1 MKFLAAAGLAG
12 ACLAASPV
20 FAADLF
26 DSAPPPMD
34 APLQQQSEL
43 GANWYIRGDIGYG
56 ANKQATVVPSAGLF
70 PTVGNAPIGDAS
82 NNVTIQRGNPQ
93 MNMGPNFSLGVGYRV
108 NDWFRAEA
116 TWTYTPGPGLSTQK
130 TVFCPETTSAV
141 SNYTYNAQNP
151 NGIATPAG
159 YQYDYTQCDGRLN
172 VRQYNNTALAMGY
185 FDIGHWGMF
194 SPFIGVGA
202 GMNVNTMTGSLN
214 FHQQDTG
221 AVYGGVVPVNG
232 SAPAIWMDPNLGV
245 DQLGKPI
252 YGPITR
258 PAVQS
263 GTNQPIGPANW
274 TRKIDTT
281 KYTIAASAAVGVGIQ
296 ISQSATLDVGYHI
309 TTLDLFGGTKSL
321 LQSVNLGVR
330 YNLN

>member
-1 MKFLAAAGLAG
+1 MRFLAAAGLAG
-12 ACLAASPV
+12 ACLATLPA

-26 DSAPPPMD
+26 DSGPPPLD
-34 APLQQQSEL
+34 APLTQQSEL
-43 GANWYIRGDIGYG
+43 GTNWYIRGDIGYG
-56 ANKQATVVPSAGLF
+56 QNKEATVVPSAGLF
-70 PTVGNAPIGDAS
+70 PTVGNAPIGDA
-82 NNVTIQRGNPQ
+82 NNPVAVTRGNTQ
-93 MNMGPNFSLGVGYRV
+93 TNTGPNFSLGVGYRV

-116 TWTYTPGPGLSTQK
+116 TWTYTPGPGLGTTQ
-130 TVFCPETTSAV
+130 TVYCPEAANAV
-141 SNYTYNAQNP
+141 SNYTYNAANP
-151 NGIATPAG
+151 SGLATPVG

-202 GMNVNTMTGSLN
+202 GMNVNSMSGSLT
-214 FHQQDTG
+214 FSQQDTG
-221 AVYGGVVPVNG
+221 VNYTGAVVTG
-232 SAPAIWMDPNLGV
+232 SAPAVWVDPNRGV

-252 YGPITR
+252 YGPIAR
-258 PAVQS
+258 PYPQS
-263 GTNQPIGPANW
+263 GVNQPIGPANW
-274 TRKIDTT
+274 TRNIDTT

-296 ISQSATLDVGYHI
+296 VSQSATVDIGYHI